1 MHKNLY
7 KFFKKRNKCD
17 VTNKSTITKRTISE
31 KKVVETIRK
40 STKRETKLERKYC
53 PFLLQT
59 TWKEKGGNEVIRNFY
74 EIKMKEEWQEQMKG

>member
-7 KFFKKRNKCD
+7 KFLKKRNKCD

-40 STKRETKLERKYC
+40 STKRETKLEREY
-53 PFLLQT
+53 
-59 TWKEKGGNEVIRNFY
+59 
-74 EIKMKEEWQEQMKG
+74 

>member
-17 VTNKSTITKRTISE
+17 VTNKSTITKITISE

-40 STKRETKLERKYC
+40 STKRETKLERKY
-53 PFLLQT
+53 
-59 TWKEKGGNEVIRNFY
+59 
-74 EIKMKEEWQEQMKG
+74 